1 MKNPEKILGA
11 MFLLIAVFDATRG
24 DWLGFALLGITGA
37 GLLFRSDQ
45 ITLPR
50 WIEITLG
57 IVIAVLLIARFIRYF

>member
-1 MKNPEKILGA
+1 MKNPEKILGVL
-11 MFLLIAVFDATRG
+11 FLLIAVFDVTRG

-45 ITLPR
+45 IKLPR
-50 WIEITLG
+50 SIEIMLG